1 MRQVKSDGAKNA
13 FVQKYVENTQTSK
26 GWPLK
31 GWLHHF
37 DVHMQTLKPDTYL
50 RCVFFFF
57 FVQTVSL
64 RPLGATERG
73 NLLAN
78 FMKLPLSSTL
88 HVFSYLRD
96 VRFVSNS
103 IWHDG
108 NPGSRIYRSG
118 S

>member
-50 RCVFFFF
+50 RCVFLLFFF
-57 FVQTVSL
+57 RSDCFTSSSRSNREGKFACKFYEIASILYAPCIFIFARCTFRFQFY
-64 RPLGATERG
+64 
-73 NLLAN
+73 LA
-78 FMKLPLSSTL
+78 
-88 HVFSYLRD
+88 
-96 VRFVSNS
+96 
-103 IWHDG
+103 
-108 NPGSRIYRSG
+108 
-118 S
+118 